1 MKDKPVAAVKSC
13 RHTKPKAMYQ
23 EIDITNNIRKT
34 YGDDVVVFIKKEL
47 SEDSDYIVVG
57 DCVKQV
63 ATAIHENVG
72 KLAEL
77 FSSQLEFP
85 ADNLDQVAN
94 DCIKAG
100 YRCCFV

>member
-1 MKDKPVAAVKSC
+1 
-13 RHTKPKAMYQ
+13 MYQ

-47 SEDSDYIVVG
+47 SDDSDWVVVG

-63 ATAIHENVG
+63 AKAIRG
-72 KLAEL
+72 KLGMMADL
-77 FSSQLEFP
+77 FSSSMEFP
-85 ADNLDQVAN
+85 ADNLDQVSK

>member
-1 MKDKPVAAVKSC
+1 
-13 RHTKPKAMYQ
+13 MYQ

-47 SEDSDYIVVG
+47 SDDSDWVVVG

-63 ATAIHENVG
+63 AKAISGNLG
-72 KLAEL
+72 MMADL
-77 FSSQLEFP
+77 FSSSMEFP
-85 ADNLDQVAN
+85 ADNLDQVSK

-100 YRCCFV
+100 YQCCFV

>member
-1 MKDKPVAAVKSC
+1 MVAMAAATQN
-13 RHTKPKAMYQ
+13 RKAMYQ
-23 EIDITNNIRKT
+23 DIDITNNIREK

-47 SEDSDYIVVG
+47 ADDSDWVVVG

-63 ATAIHENVG
+63 ASAISG
-72 KLAEL
+72 KLGMLAEV
-77 FSSQLEFP
+77 FSSSMEFP
-85 ADNLDQVAN
+85 ADNLDQVAK

>member
-1 MKDKPVAAVKSC
+1 
-13 RHTKPKAMYQ
+13 MYQ

-47 SEDSDYIVVG
+47 SDDSDWVVVG

-63 ATAIHENVG
+63 ANAISG
-72 KLAEL
+72 KLGMVADL
-77 FSSQLEFP
+77 FSSSMEFP
-85 ADNLDQVAN
+85 ADNLDQVSK

>member
-1 MKDKPVAAVKSC
+1 
-13 RHTKPKAMYQ
+13 MYQ

-47 SEDSDYIVVG
+47 SDDSDWVVVG

-63 ATAIHENVG
+63 AKAISGNLG
-72 KLAEL
+72 MMADL
-77 FSSQLEFP
+77 FSSSMEFP
-85 ADNLDQVAN
+85 ADNLDQVSK